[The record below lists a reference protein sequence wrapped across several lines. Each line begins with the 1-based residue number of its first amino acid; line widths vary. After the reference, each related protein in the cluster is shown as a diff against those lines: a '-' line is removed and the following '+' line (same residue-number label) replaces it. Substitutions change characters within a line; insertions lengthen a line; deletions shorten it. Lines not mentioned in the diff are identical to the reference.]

1 MGRKPM
7 NINWFKNQDNVVYAN
22 TKEFVDNFAKE
33 TGISN
38 LEEKIEEFKK
48 CPTPEGVTVIGR
60 KRTSVKLFIPNLTFK
75 EEIEMG
81 ENVWVYMG
89 ENYESYCLY

>member
-1 MGRKPM
+1 M
-7 NINWFKNQDNVVYAN
+7 NVNWFKNQDNVVYAS
-22 TKEFVDNFAKE
+22 TQEFVSNFEKE

-38 LEEKIEEFKK
+38 LVEKIQEFKNA
-48 CPTPEGVTVIGR
+48 PSAEGITVIGK
-60 KRTSVKLFIPNLTFK
+60 KRTSIKLLIPNLTFK
-75 EEIEMG
+75 EKIEMG

>member
-1 MGRKPM
+1 M

-22 TKEFVDNFAKE
+22 TQEFLDNFSKE
-33 TGISN
+33 TGIAN
-38 LEEKIEEFKK
+38 LAEKIEEFKRK
-48 CPTPEGVTVIGR
+48 PSAEGMTVIGK
-60 KRTSVKLFIPNLTFK
+60 KRTSVKLLIPNLTFK
-75 EEIEMG
+75 ENIEMG

>member
-1 MGRKPM
+1 YNYNLFLTFCVQP
-7 NINWFKNQDNVVYAN
+7 Y
-22 TKEFVDNFAKE
+22 VDIIE

-60 KRTSVKLFIPNLTFK
+60 KRTSIKLFIPNLTFK